1 MWPVRTCTIKEWVS
15 DPEEKPS
22 LRCMTIDEYVMVRIV
37 NGKEGAKVSSERYL
51 VEISGS
57 AINTY
62 SR

>member
-1 MWPVRTCTIKEWVS
+1 MRTCTIEEWVS
-15 DPEEKPS
+15 DPEEKPG

-57 AINTY
+57 AINT
-62 SR
+62 